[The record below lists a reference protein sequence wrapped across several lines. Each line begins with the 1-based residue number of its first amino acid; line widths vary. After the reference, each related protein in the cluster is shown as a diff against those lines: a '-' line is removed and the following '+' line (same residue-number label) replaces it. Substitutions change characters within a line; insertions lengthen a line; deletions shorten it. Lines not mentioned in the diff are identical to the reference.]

1 MIAFA
6 TVCGKFKQLTHLLP
20 YLVPRIAIL
29 LTEGYTNEGMSPIFA
44 ANDIR
49 RIPGGKVFAIG
60 MGGGVIQRE
69 LLLVAGNSQNRL
81 FLLEFTSDIAVLG
94 ELIKET
100 GKPIA
105 MGQVFIMLILSIPRN
120 TLLVYT
126 IGILKR

>member
-1 MIAFA
+1 MQSHF
-6 TVCGKFKQLTHLLP
+6 FN
-20 YLVPRIAIL
+20 LVSRIAIL

-94 ELIKET
+94 ELIKES
-100 GKPIA
+100 G
-105 MGQVFIMLILSIPRN
+105 N
-120 TLLVYT
+120 LLVELLNNYAK
-126 IGILKR
+126 L